1 MESWSGIVKGQGWS
15 VTMQSLQCYYIQPLG
30 LGGTIDVVEST
41 IFSHEQTRRVCCFQ
55 IVDAKFSK
63 DLLSCYFEITGVV
76 FVLFG
81 GHEKYP
87 RILYFFSRE
96 VSHQLSSDI
105 DKVLLFHYIF
115 RSFQIVHI
123 MWTELH

>member
-1 MESWSGIVKGQGWS
+1 MH
-15 VTMQSLQCYYIQPLG
+15 SLQCYYIQPLG
-30 LGGTIDVVEST
+30 LGGTIDVVQST

-63 DLLSCYFEITGVV
+63 DLLSCYFEITEVV

-123 MWTELH
+123 M